1 MSDDRENIIYHLLQR
16 TKSLACDISIQNQLI
31 EGAENTIKE
40 AKKKLLNLSAE
51 RQAILEKAIDY
62 GYNPETDEI
71 T

>member
-16 TKSLACDISIQNQLI
+16 TKSLHHDIKIQNQLI

-62 GYNPETDEI
+62 GYNPEGDEY
-71 T
+71 

>member
-62 GYNPETDEI
+62 GYNPEGDEY
-71 T
+71 